1 MSVELIDKRRAGE
14 RIRDLGLPNGTW
26 LKVLAIT
33 GMKKLIDTQNTNDPL
48 QVTAAKAKKMAALI
62 EPWTPPDGWVNGND
76 REWHAKM
83 KAYLIEF
90 LLGCNGFRTR

>member
-14 RIRDLGLPNGTW
+14 RICGLGLPNGTW
-26 LKVLAIT
+26 FKVLSIP
-33 GMKKLIDTQNTNDPL
+33 GLEKLVDTQHTNDPIN
-48 QVTAAKAKKMAALI
+48 VTAAKAKKMAALI
-62 EPWTPPDGWVNGND
+62 ETWTPPDGWINGND
-76 REWHAKM
+76 HRSHANM